1 MLSSSPIPRRSHG
14 FTLIELMIVVAI
26 VGILA
31 AIAYPSYT
39 QYVQRSRRVEAEA
52 VMLEAAQ
59 FMQRFYSA
67 HNSYKTQINGTTAV
81 VLPDSMS
88 RSPKNSTD
96 STKQY
101 SISLPAN
108 NLSATTFTLQAEP
121 TGSMASDKC
130 GTLTLTQTGVKGVAT
145 DATATV
151 KDCWK

>member
-1 MLSSSPIPRRSHG
+1 MPRSSPIRRCTSG

-31 AIAYPSYT
+31 AIAYPSYN

-59 FMQRFYSA
+59 FMQRFYAA
-67 HNSYKTQINGTTAV
+67 HNSYKTQIDGKTAV
-81 VLPDSMS
+81 ALADSMS
-88 RSPKNSTD
+88 RSPKDSTD
-96 STKQY
+96 STKHY
-101 SISLPAN
+101 TISLPTDK
-108 NLSATTFTLQAEP
+108 LSATTFTLQAEP

-130 GTLTLTQTGVKGVAT
+130 GTLTLTQTGVKDVVNDTG
-145 DATATV
+145 ATA